1 LSAPYF
7 EGTTPLIADRYI
19 LRFIAGAAITVGQ
32 AVELT
37 AAWTVTPTAS
47 TSGSYKLMGVAL
59 TNASAAGKSVTV
71 ICRGLV
77 RATCYGSVSAGDQ
90 VCTSLN
96 GTLQTY
102 TTHDTASVGNAVT
115 AGTSGGTAYFVLW

>member
-1 LSAPYF
+1 MSAPYF

-19 LRFIAGAAITVGQ
+19 LRFIAGTAITVGQ

-37 AAWTVTPTAS
+37 GAWTVSPTTS
-47 TSGSYKLMGVAL
+47 TTGSYKLMGVAL
-59 TNASAAGKSVTV
+59 TNQLNAGGSVTV
-71 ICRGLV
+71 ICRGLC
-77 RATCYGSVSAGDQ
+77 RATCYGSVSVGDQ
-90 VCTSLN
+90 LTTAPN

-115 AGTSGGTAYFVLW
+115 AGTSGGTAYVILW

>member
-1 LSAPYF
+1 LSAPFF

-32 AVELT
+32 VVELT
-37 AAWTVTPTAS
+37 AAWTVSPTAS
-47 TSGSYKLMGVAL
+47 TTGSYKFMGVAL

-90 VCTSLN
+90 IATGPN

-102 TTHDTASVGNAVT
+102 TTHDTAAVANAVT
-115 AGTSGGTAYFVLW
+115 AGTSGGTAYFIIW